1 MTTSAV
7 HRSETQTPTAQPGS
21 TSQPPEITVRRMAFD
36 MNEPMRD
43 FAIANNSLIST
54 FFYALSAMFPEG
66 ERFFIHSV
74 RHYRDQVTDPVLK
87 EQIRGFI
94 GQEAH
99 HGHSHEGLNDKLVS
113 MGFPVDQVVQTMEK
127 RVRFLKKL
135 SPPRQ
140 LALTVAMEHFTA
152 TLAEQI
158 LDNPVYYTD
167 IDPTLRNMLIWHAVE
182 EIEHKAVAFDVYR
195 QFVDNEFMRKRVMV
209 LAVSSLLVRLAKH
222 QVQLL
227 IAKKHMPSWK
237 EWKQAF
243 HFFWN
248 KDHGM
253 MRHSMKAIIPFFRTG
268 FHPWDIDQSAL
279 IDGWQERFPDVA
291 ELQV

>member
-1 MTTSAV
+1 MSGND
-7 HRSETQTPTAQPGS
+7 TQDKRQV
-21 TSQPPEITVRRMAFD
+21 EIKARRMAFD
-36 MNEPMRD
+36 LDEPMREY
-43 FAIANNSLIST
+43 AIENNSLIST

-74 RHYRDQVTDPVLK
+74 RHYRDQVKDPVLK

-99 HGHSHEGLNDKLVS
+99 HGHSHEGLNDKLVG
-113 MGFPVDQVVQTMEK
+113 MGFPVDKIVAVMDS
-127 RVRFLKKL
+127 RVKFLKKF
-135 SPPRQ
+135 SPERQ
-140 LALTVAMEHFTA
+140 LAVTVAMEHFTA

-158 LDNPVYYTD
+158 LENPEYYAN
-167 IDPTLRNMLIWHAVE
+167 IDPTLRKMLIWHAVE

-195 QFVDNEFMRKRVMV
+195 QFVNNEFMRKRVMV
-209 LAVSSLLVRLAKH
+209 LAVGSLLFRLAKY
-222 QVQLL
+222 QRMLL
-227 IAKKHMPSWK
+227 KAKKHRPSWK

-248 KDHGM
+248 KEHGM
-253 MRHSMKAIIPFFRTG
+253 MRHTLKALLPFFKTG
-268 FHPWDIDQSAL
+268 FHPWDIDQFEL

-291 ELQV
+291 ELQM